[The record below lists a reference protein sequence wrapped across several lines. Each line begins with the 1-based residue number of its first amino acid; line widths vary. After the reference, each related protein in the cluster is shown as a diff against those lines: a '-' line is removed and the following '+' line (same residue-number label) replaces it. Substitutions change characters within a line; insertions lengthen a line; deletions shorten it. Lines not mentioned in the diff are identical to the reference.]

1 MVGKAGPGGCY
12 ARWAPALSVMGS
24 AQLSRLHDVN
34 VGMAGSDGRFVRSV
48 PALSVTGTTVTGI
61 GGAAIA
67 NRRLL
72 RVEDSAPSS
81 SEAPSQRRKL
91 WDSLFART
99 SQAPEPMHGLP
110 GRHNGLCN

>member
-81 SEAPSQRRKL
+81 SGTRRAVHTVWFASQEATRGALARVVRSPRRE
-91 WDSLFART
+91 SA
-99 SQAPEPMHGLP
+99 
-110 GRHNGLCN
+110 

>member
-1 MVGKAGPGGCY
+1 MIGPSGVSG
-12 ARWAPALSVMGS
+12 PPG
-24 AQLSRLHDVN
+24 D
-34 VGMAGSDGRFVRSV
+34 
-48 PALSVTGTTVTGI
+48 VTGI

-67 NRRLL
+67 NRKPL

-81 SEAPSQRRKL
+81 NEAPSQRRKL

-110 GRHNGLCN
+110 GRHNGLRSA